1 MSKDNVLGA
10 SAGST
15 ISLLAINAS
24 TVSNAAEVFL
34 FGLIGGI
41 AGILGKMLVQWVT
54 KKIKTKTEK
63 SEKQ

>member
-10 SAGST
+10 SSGAT

-24 TVSNAAEVFL
+24 TMSNAAEVFL

-41 AGILGKMLVQWVT
+41 GGILGKMLVQWIA
-54 KKIKTKTEK
+54 KKCKNKQNNN
-63 SEKQ
+63 SEK

>member
-34 FGLIGGI
+34 YGLIGGI

-54 KKIKTKTEK
+54 KKIKQKNGK